1 MEKYNTTTLSGDVYW
16 RNPITPHTQN
26 KIVERREY
34 LDGKLKYVDNS
45 GRVVNINELNE
56 YLLIELEKDYFKMI
70 NKKRNMINN
79 EEE

>member
-1 MEKYNTTTLSGDVYW
+1 MEKSNNTT
-16 RNPITPHTQN
+16 HTQN